1 MEGPAALN
9 PLFSF
14 KCLILHAHYCRV
26 NGHHSQEEEGRGGGQ
41 RRRRTVA
48 VTDLYD
54 SRYLT
59 SFARSVDYP
68 SLYIYICGGDMPIL
82 LSPRDSKA

>member
-9 PLFSF
+9 PLFAF
-14 KCLILHAHYCRV
+14 KRLIQLQ
-26 NGHHSQEEEGRGGGQ
+26 GEWTPQPRGGGQ